1 MGVHHIMLRPAVQVK
16 GVVFLNG
23 ISSGPPSRVSPV
35 VRAPWG
41 GGDILSGS
49 ASPHDEPQ
57 SASEATGFINGVVGD
72 PPARGSLSVRAPWG
86 GLSGSASPHVVAW
99 NASETFCFSKLGF
112 G

>member
-1 MGVHHIMLRPAVQVK
+1 MCHQWCAR
-16 GVVFLNG
+16 
-23 ISSGPPSRVSPV
+23 R
-35 VRAPWG
+35 G

-99 NASETFCFSKLGF
+99 DASETFWFSKLGV